1 MPPQIHPKDVLLR
14 LIPPQHY
21 PIDPNTGQ
29 RYVSSTLFNISRKG
43 ASVLRKGMAEA
54 EIAKY
59 FPDCGIAEMVAEDIE
74 KAGCVVV
81 IEDDRVFL
89 HWPKDAHAVI
99 YKQGHKQPK
108 ANLKDGQIDALTVL
122 ANKGLT
128 KEPPTP

>member
-14 LIPPQHY
+14 LIPPLHY

-29 RYVSSTLFNISRKG
+29 HYISSALFNISRNG

-74 KAGCVVV
+74 KAGCMIV
-81 IEDDRVFL
+81 IEDEPP
-89 HWPKDAHAVI
+89 WPKDAHAVI
-99 YKQGHKQPK
+99 YKKGQKQPK
-108 ANLKDGQIDALTVL
+108 ANLKDGQIEALTEL
-122 ANKGLT
+122 ASKGLT
-128 KEPPTP
+128 KKPTP